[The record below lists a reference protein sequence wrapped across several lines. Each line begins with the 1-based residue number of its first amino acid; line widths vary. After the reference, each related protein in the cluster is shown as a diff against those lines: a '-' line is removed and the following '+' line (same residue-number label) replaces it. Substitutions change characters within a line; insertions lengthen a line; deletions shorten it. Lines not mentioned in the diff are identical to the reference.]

1 VSRAPSPLQL
11 AQQHAASGR
20 LDDAAALLMRHL
32 RQSPRDAVATME
44 LALTLVK
51 LGNLERAEFYF
62 SRAVELAPQ
71 VAAVRSDHGHALMAL
86 NRPKEAIA
94 RFRQALDI
102 DATLYAA
109 YTGLAQC
116 LIQVEDFNA
125 AIAAAEEGI
134 LRSSTQPGSFNDL
147 SRALLLN
154 GNAQAAVAAARRGL
168 SVSHDNARL
177 RSSLAIALTFA
188 PESTPEEIAD
198 AYRSSGQS
206 MSQGALPAPT
216 WLNTRDPDRPLN
228 IGYLS
233 NDFCEHSVAYFIEPI
248 FGNHDPAAA
257 RISCYSTNLAPDKV
271 TARLE
276 SLVTSRSGHW
286 IDASRTPAAALA
298 SRIRADNIDILIE
311 LGGHSFGN
319 KLPVMVHRP
328 APVLATYMGWATT
341 TGLPMIDWR
350 IVDAITDPPGFESH
364 STERLHRLDGCF
376 LCYAGAP
383 DAPDPT
389 PRPDGPPTFGSF
401 NAIAKINPLCI
412 QTWAAAMNATPDSR
426 MLIKATHLQH
436 AHIKDRITSHF
447 ATHGIH
453 ASRLEF
459 IPRLADPLQHL
470 ASYSRI
476 DVALDTFPY
485 NGTTTTCESLWMGTP
500 VIALRGPMHASR
512 VSASLL
518 TAIGSSDW
526 VANDEAHFAILA
538 ASLAQDRT
546 QLATLKSSLRPRMKA
561 SPLCDSAAFTRNLE
575 RAYRMMWKDHCQRA
589 QA

>member
-1 VSRAPSPLQL
+1 MSRAPSPLQL
-11 AQQHAASGR
+11 AQQHAAAGR

-71 VAAVRSDHGHALMAL
+71 VAAVRSDHGHSLMAL

-134 LRSSTQPGSFNDL
+134 LRFSTQPGSFNDL

-168 SVSHDNARL
+168 SVSPDNVRL
-177 RSSLAIALTFA
+177 LSSLAIALTFA
-188 PESTPEEIAD
+188 PESTPQEIAA
-198 AYRSSGQS
+198 AYRSNGLAMAQS
-206 MSQGALPAPT
+206 ARPAPT
-216 WLNTRDPDRPLN
+216 WPNTPDPDRPLN

-233 NDFCEHSVAYFIEPI
+233 NDFCEHSVAYFIDPI

-271 TARLE
+271 TARLK
-276 SLVTSRSGHW
+276 SLVTSRGGHW

-328 APVLATYMGWATT
+328 APVLATYMGWPTT
-341 TGLPMIDWR
+341 TGLPMVDWR
-350 IVDAITDPPGFESH
+350 IVDAITDPPGFEAH
-364 STERLHRLDGCF
+364 STERLQRIDGCF

-383 DAPDPT
+383 EAPDPVA
-389 PRPDGPPTFGSF
+389 RNADPPTFGSF
-401 NAIAKINPLCI
+401 NAIAKINPVCVR
-412 QTWAAAMNATPDSR
+412 TWAAAMHAVPDSR
-426 MLIKATHLQH
+426 MILKAGQLQH
-436 AHIKDRITSHF
+436 PDHRARIIAWFDSQ
-447 ATHGIH
+447 GIT
-453 ASRLEF
+453 AGRLEF
-459 IPRLADPLQHL
+459 LPRTPDARQHL
-470 ASYSRI
+470 ATYARI
-476 DVALDTFPY
+476 DVLLDTTPY
-485 NGTTTTCESLWMGTP
+485 NGTTTTCESLYMGVP
-500 VIALRGPMHASR
+500 VVTIQGTMHAGR
-512 VSASLL
+512 VSSSLL
-518 TAIGSSDW
+518 AAIGAVDG
-526 VANDEAHFAILA
+526 VATNEQEFAALA
-538 ASLAQDRT
+538 AALIQDRPR
-546 QLATLKSSLRPRMKA
+546 LGTLRSTLRQRMLS
-561 SPLCDSAAFTRNLE
+561 SPLCNGAAFTRKLE
-575 RAYRMMWKDHCQRA
+575 FAYRDMWRDWCSKT
-589 QA
+589 